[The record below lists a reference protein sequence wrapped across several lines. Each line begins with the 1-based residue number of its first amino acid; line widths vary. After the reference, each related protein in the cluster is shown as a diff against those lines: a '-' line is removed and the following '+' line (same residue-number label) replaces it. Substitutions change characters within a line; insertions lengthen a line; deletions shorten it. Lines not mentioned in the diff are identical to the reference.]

1 VQRAFALAV
10 RRFSAAM
17 AQFAQTERTLADFRY
32 SKETRRD
39 MPERLARAVLQ
50 FADDIGR
57 LHTPL
62 AVLVALQNVSHGSAG
77 VEVLGA
83 WAMPR
88 YFKDEI
94 TDWQEG
100 QNLFFHPDVP
110 RSFWP
115 EYLKQF
121 TGYGYSTLTLKAR
134 RTSVPF
140 TFAEAERDEC
150 ANQASWIFRFLRS
163 YNIRDGLYC
172 SYRAWAVVF
181 ISNKP
186 LGLRLSHRTF
196 LAAAAQVAIGRIEEM
211 VNSRPKGRRGKKVD
225 TFNMTARELE
235 VLQQRA
241 LLGGNA
247 AIAKALDISVETVD
261 VHLRSARK
269 KMKVK
274 DTAIALL
281 EVYKR
286 GLIEY

>member
-1 VQRAFALAV
+1 
-10 RRFSAAM
+10 
-17 AQFAQTERTLADFRY
+17 
-32 SKETRRD
+32 
-39 MPERLARAVLQ
+39 MPERLARAVQQ
-50 FADDIGR
+50 FADDVEQ

-62 AVLVALQNVSHGSAG
+62 AVLVALQNVSHCTVG

-94 TDWQEG
+94 TDWREG
-100 QNLFFHPDVP
+100 ENLFFHPDVP

-121 TGYGYSTLTLKAR
+121 GEHGYSTLTLKAR

-140 TFAEAERDEC
+140 TFAEAERDESVS
-150 ANQASWIFRFLRS
+150 QASWIFGFLRS
-163 YNIRDGLYC
+163 YNICDGLYC
-172 SYRAWAVVF
+172 SYRAWAAAF
-181 ISNKP
+181 ISTNI
-186 LGLRLSHRTF
+186 LALRLSQRTF
-196 LAAAAQVAIGRIEEM
+196 LAAAAQAAIGRIEEL
-211 VNSRPKGRRGKKVD
+211 VNSRRKRRPGKKVE
-225 TFNMTARELE
+225 TFDMTVRELE

-241 LLGGNA
+241 LLGSNA

-269 KMKVK
+269 KMKVE

-281 EVYKR
+281 EAYKR
-286 GLIEY
+286 GLIDY